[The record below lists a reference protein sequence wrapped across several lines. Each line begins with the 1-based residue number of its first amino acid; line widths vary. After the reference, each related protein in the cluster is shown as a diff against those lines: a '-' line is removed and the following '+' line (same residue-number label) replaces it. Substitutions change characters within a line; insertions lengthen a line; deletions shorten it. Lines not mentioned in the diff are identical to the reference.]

1 MPREQPLPAPRPG
14 AVQGLRGPG
23 PPEGGGRR
31 VNGGPPDGRKCRARG
46 AGIAPSPSGGEPKAA
61 SPGRWSCREAA
72 AEGNLVP
79 AGAAGG
85 AERRKG
91 VVLAG
96 EAAGEGVVWWR
107 GRHSGWRT
115 SASVTG
121 NLLFQGFPLP
131 GLVPLRMQI
140 GVETGS

>member
-1 MPREQPLPAPRPG
+1 M
-14 AVQGLRGPG
+14 
-23 PPEGGGRR
+23 
-31 VNGGPPDGRKCRARG
+31 
-46 AGIAPSPSGGEPKAA
+46 APSPSGGEPKAA

-96 EAAGEGVVWWR
+96 EASCRQAGCAAGSAGEGVVWWR

-131 GLVPLRMQI
+131 GLAPLRIQV